1 VLALGLIMN
10 ESPISDETKELAAGY
25 VLDELEASERADF
38 EQQLKTDIALRQEVR
53 ELQIALGGLSVD
65 VPQLTPPSHLRAKTL
80 ASLGVVDE
88 QSEQS
93 SEQSIVPKKKIDW
106 GKILAIFA
114 LLASA
119 ALLWD
124 NLRLRQDLSFAQQ
137 QTSKKVTSLLQ
148 RPNSKL
154 VSLTDPASGAAGGTI
169 LFTPGKWQEVVLSA
183 QNLPPLPADQVY
195 RLWLSL
201 NNQQT
206 IYCGEF
212 QTDRQGRVS
221 RSIQP
226 PQVPPPGTKA
236 TGLFVTVER
245 QDAAVSPTG
254 TKVMSGEI

>member
-1 VLALGLIMN
+1 MN
-10 ESPISDETKELAAGY
+10 EFPLSDEIKELAAGY
-25 VLDELEASERADF
+25 VLDELEASEMADF
-38 EQQLKTDIALRQEVR
+38 EQQLKTNVALRQEVR

-65 VPQLTPPSHLRAKTL
+65 VPHLVPLPHLRTKTL
-80 ASLGVVDE
+80 TSLGVVDE
-88 QSEQS
+88 QSA
-93 SEQSIVPKKKIDW
+93 QSIVPKKKIDW

-137 QTSKKVTSLLQ
+137 QTSEKVASLLQ

-154 VSLTDPASGAAGGTI
+154 VSLTGPASEAVGGTI
-169 LFTPGKWQEVVLSA
+169 LFTPGKWQEIVLSA

-195 RLWLSL
+195 RLWLNL